1 MSITLQIDNT
11 VRQKQDVFQIPKANA
26 VSENNNT
33 LLEQETYQPSEEGL
47 AALGRIEEAAMGNIQ
62 DTDSNSEENP
72 YKDTMKAMKIAQSI
86 MRGKI
91 VPPQD
96 EKFLI
101 EFDAKLY
108 QAAKNISMLK
118 EQTDK
123 VKSVLDD
130 EEKPNGVEEENI
142 ADISDCASEGSVEEV
157 MVEGEVIE

>member
-1 MSITLQIDNT
+1 MSMVLQLDNT
-11 VRQKQDVFQIPKANA
+11 VRQKQDVFQVPKVNA
-26 VSENNNT
+26 VLENNNT

-47 AALGRIEEAAMGNIQ
+47 AALGRIETVAMENIQ
-62 DTDSNSEENP
+62 GTDLSSEENP

-108 QAAKNISMLK
+108 QAAKNISAMK
-118 EQTDK
+118 EHTDK
-123 VKSVLDD
+123 VKSELDD
-130 EEKPNGVEEENI
+130 EEKPNEVEEEI
-142 ADISDCASEGSVEEV
+142 ATDMPDFASEVSAEDESICVY
-157 MVEGEVIE
+157 